1 MNVNNSIKR
10 LARRHCANYTEGG
23 RCLLEPNRQPYCN
36 FFRTDEQAQPF
47 IEDGTMRCFYIEKHV
62 LPVDKALETKY
73 FNKDTAK
80 CAVCS
85 AGYDRKSNRQRY
97 CPQCSEEKRRER
109 ARFGMRRIR
118 RGRDTEKV
126 NV

>member
-10 LARRHCANYTEGG
+10 LARRHCANFTEGG

-36 FFRTDEQAQPF
+36 FYRSDEQAQPF
-47 IEDGTMRCFYIEKHV
+47 VEDGTMRCFYFETHV
-62 LPVDKALETKY
+62 LPVDQALETKY

-80 CAVCS
+80 CTACGV
-85 AGYDRKSNRQRY
+85 GYERKSNRQQY
-97 CPQCSEEKRRER
+97 CPACSAKKRRER
-109 ARFGMRRIR
+109 ARAGMERLR
-118 RGRDTEKV
+118 RGLSDGNV